1 MFKYILYTCTKQ
13 TQKQQNGIIK
23 KKIYYLAYGSGY
35 ISKNYMATY
44 LWYLLYGS
52 QFPPWNTSN

>member
-1 MFKYILYTCTKQ
+1 MYKCMYQADTKAA
-13 TQKQQNGIIK
+13 KWYYKN
-23 KKIYYLAYGSGY
+23 KIYYLAYGSGY
-35 ISKNYMATY
+35 ISKKKNYMATY

>member
-1 MFKYILYTCTKQ
+1 MYQADTKAA
-13 TQKQQNGIIK
+13 KWYYKNE
-23 KKIYYLAYGSGY
+23 IYYLAYGSGY